1 MTSGDEQ
8 ELPSSVGVGWE
19 NISVD
24 DPERDRRIL
33 RNNIMRELCQMPE
46 GRNVAISDILTIQA
60 FERRYIEG
68 FLRSFERET
77 HYIER
82 LSNGN
87 IRLTNTGRGHCS
99 EYT

>member
-1 MTSGDEQ
+1 MTSGEEQ
-8 ELPSSVGVGWE
+8 ELPSSVGVGWA

-24 DPERDRRIL
+24 DPERDMRIL
-33 RNNIMRELCQMPE
+33 KNNIMRELCQMPE
-46 GRNVAISDILTIQA
+46 GRNVAISDIPTIQA
-60 FERRYIEG
+60 FERGYIKR

-82 LSNGN
+82 LPNGN
-87 IRLTNTGRGHCS
+87 IRFTNAGRSHCV

>member
-1 MTSGDEQ
+1 MTSGDNQ

-33 RNNIMRELCQMPE
+33 TNNIMRELCQMPD
-46 GRNVAISDILTIQA
+46 GRNVAISDIPTIQA
-60 FERRYIEG
+60 FESRYIER

-82 LSNGN
+82 LTNGN
-87 IRLTNTGRGHCS
+87 IRLTSTGRTHCR
-99 EYT
+99 EFI